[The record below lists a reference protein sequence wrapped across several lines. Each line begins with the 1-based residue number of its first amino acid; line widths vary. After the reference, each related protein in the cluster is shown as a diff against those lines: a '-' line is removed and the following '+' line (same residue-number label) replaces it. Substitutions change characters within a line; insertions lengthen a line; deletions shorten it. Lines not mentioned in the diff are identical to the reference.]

1 MVGRGEP
8 PPIREFG
15 LSLFGEVGVHRIDFQ
30 LIMDHLPSGGSSE
43 TGTETFRRRL
53 RPVAYPLA
61 ILGLA
66 LVGTLIGPRI
76 ANAVEEPVTLKPVVE
91 AATSPELQ
99 PLQGVWDGVFVGD
112 SKSPRITITITGD
125 SLHFHRDTNFWFET
139 TFTLPPGKNPK
150 QLHATIQKC
159 PPSQAD
165 SLGQVV
171 RAFFKIEEGTLTLA
185 TLGDDETA
193 KGFET
198 SGTRY
203 ELRKL
208 VPPSKNSPPSSV
220 P

>member
-1 MVGRGEP
+1 M
-8 PPIREFG
+8 
-15 LSLFGEVGVHRIDFQ
+15 
-30 LIMDHLPSGGSSE
+30 
-43 TGTETFRRRL
+43 
-53 RPVAYPLA
+53 
-61 ILGLA
+61 LGLA
-66 LVGTLIGPRI
+66 LVGTSIGPRLV
-76 ANAVEEPVTLKPVVE
+76 NAVEKPVVVKPVVE
-91 AATSPELQ
+91 PATSPELQ

-112 SKSPRITITITGD
+112 AKSPRITITIAGD

-139 TFTLPPGKNPK
+139 TFIVPPGKNPK

-165 SLGQVV
+165 SLGQLV

-203 ELRKL
+203 ELRKKSSANKG
-208 VPPSKNSPPSSV
+208 PESPAAP
-220 P
+220 

>member
-1 MVGRGEP
+1 
-8 PPIREFG
+8 
-15 LSLFGEVGVHRIDFQ
+15 
-30 LIMDHLPSGGSSE
+30 MDYLRSGGSADTW
-43 TGTETFRRRL
+43 TGTFRPRL
-53 RPVAYPLA
+53 RSGAYPLA
-61 ILGLA
+61 FLGLA
-66 LVGTLIGPRI
+66 LVGTSIGPRL
-76 ANAVEEPVTLKPVVE
+76 ANAVEEPVTVKLVAEP
-91 AATSPELQ
+91 ATSPELQ

-112 SKSPRITITITGD
+112 SKSPRITITIAGD

-139 TFTLPPGKNPK
+139 TFILPPGKNPK

-165 SLGQVV
+165 SLGQLV

-198 SGTRY
+198 AGTRY
-203 ELRKL
+203 ELRKKA
-208 VPPSKNSPPSSV
+208 SANKSPESPAA